1 MDRSESIDM
10 DLYGHSISIS
20 LVEPRNSKRVV
31 DIEHEDGRRWRL
43 VVTSQGSIDQVE
55 TTWRDGELADLDRP
69 DWLEDA
75 LARLARA
82 A

>member
-1 MDRSESIDM
+1 MPDEIEM
-10 DLYGHSISIS
+10 TLHGEELAIE

-31 DIEHEDGRRWRL
+31 DVEHDDGRKWRL
-43 VVTSQGSIDQVE
+43 IVNSQGDIDEVE
-55 TTWRDGELADLDRP
+55 TTWCDGQLADLDQP